1 MYIFEAL
8 CIPLAASHS
17 TSTNDAYR
25 TRQTGRQQDS
35 IATSSISLLPS
46 KPQKMPPKIQEP
58 LSQTLP
64 ANHRN
69 ATNAMLASL
78 AELETML
85 APLFATSSALSET
98 VAKLDTEK
106 RCQLELLLAYALNTL
121 AFINLKTNGTAP
133 TSHPVMHELKRI
145 KGYTEKLRQVTQGA
159 PVNTMEVDKDAA
171 ARFIKGA
178 LAANLV
184 ADRKQ
189 AEEEEKEQHQPQGT
203 HMRFEDTAASSS
215 VAAEERTTTR
225 EESTSAS
232 ASQKKRAMDPF
243 QGYDNKH
250 KKSKPT

>member
-1 MYIFEAL
+1 
-8 CIPLAASHS
+8 
-17 TSTNDAYR
+17 
-25 TRQTGRQQDS
+25 
-35 IATSSISLLPS
+35 
-46 KPQKMPPKIQEP
+46 MPPKIQEP

-106 RCQLELLLAYALNTL
+106 RCQLELLLACALNTL

-184 ADRKQ
+184 ADRRQ
-189 AEEEEKEQHQPQGT
+189 AEEEEKEQQQPQGT
-203 HMRFEDTAASSS
+203 HMRFEDAAASSS
-215 VAAEERTTTR
+215 VAAAAEGTTTTS
-225 EESTSAS
+225 EAGAKAGSESASAS

-243 QGYDNKH
+243 QGYSNN

>member
-1 MYIFEAL
+1 
-8 CIPLAASHS
+8 
-17 TSTNDAYR
+17 
-25 TRQTGRQQDS
+25 
-35 IATSSISLLPS
+35 
-46 KPQKMPPKIQEP
+46 MPPKITQVQEP

-69 ATNAMLASL
+69 ATNALLASL
-78 AELETML
+78 ADLESML
-85 APLFATSSALSET
+85 APLFATPSALSET

-159 PVNTMEVDKDAA
+159 STSTMEVDKDAA

-184 ADRKQ
+184 ADRKAADEGQ
-189 AEEEEKEQHQPQGT
+189 DPQGT
-203 HMRFEDTAASSS
+203 HTRFEDASSATAA
-215 VAAEERTTTR
+215 VATTTPSP
-225 EESTSAS
+225 STSTTAATGTGGATETGVQEGGGS
-232 ASQKKRAMDPF
+232 SGSQQKKRAMDPF
-243 QGYDNKH
+243 HGYDGN
-250 KKSKPT
+250 KKSKP

>member
-1 MYIFEAL
+1 
-8 CIPLAASHS
+8 
-17 TSTNDAYR
+17 
-25 TRQTGRQQDS
+25 
-35 IATSSISLLPS
+35 
-46 KPQKMPPKIQEP
+46 MPPKIQEP

-85 APLFATSSALSET
+85 APLFATPSALSET

-121 AFINLKTNGTAP
+121 AFINLKSNGTAP
-133 TSHPVMHELKRI
+133 ASHPVMHELKRI

-178 LAANLV
+178 LAANLA
-184 ADRKQ
+184 ADRKA
-189 AEEEEKEQHQPQGT
+189 AEEDNKEKDQQPQGT
-203 HMRFEDTAASSS
+203 HMRFEDKAVVEGS
-215 VAAEERTTTR
+215 TTTGTATGAGAGAGAG
-225 EESTSAS
+225 EKAAPT
-232 ASQKKRAMDPF
+232 SQKKRAMDPF
-243 QGYDNKH
+243 QGYDNN